1 MEKVRK
7 SPKEKKVRKPK
18 WTKNDSELTALALPT
33 TVWYVL
39 FCFLPMFGLVIAFK
53 NYKYWTRHWRL
64 FLPDART
71 FFYWPS
77 FRG

>member
-53 NYKYWTRHWRL
+53 NYT
-64 FLPDART
+64 
-71 FFYWPS
+71 
-77 FRG
+77 

>member
-33 TVWYVL
+33 TVWYALLRITKLQAEEVL
-39 FCFLPMFGLVIAFK
+39 FTM
-53 NYKYWTRHWRL
+53 
-64 FLPDART
+64 
-71 FFYWPS
+71 
-77 FRG
+77 

>member
-39 FCFLPMFGLVIAFK
+39 FCFLQCLDWLSLLRITKLQAEEV
-53 NYKYWTRHWRL
+53 L
-64 FLPDART
+64 FT
-71 FFYWPS
+71 M
-77 FRG
+77 